1 VTAAYHGLSVCVVE
15 KAEVLGGATSWSGGW
30 AWTPGT
36 HYAKEDG
43 VVESKEEFQTYLKN
57 VLVERYDIESDNID
71 DFLEAAPHMVEF
83 FAKKTS
89 LDFTPGAKI
98 RDIYGQ
104 LPSRVPVTAP
114 WARSPLT

>member
-1 VTAAYHGLSVCVVE
+1 MSISSYAKPRTQGLPTETFDVVVVGSGAGGLSAAVTAAYHGLSVCVVE

-57 VLVERYDIESDNID
+57 VLGERYDIESDNID
-71 DFLEAAPHMVEF
+71 EI
-83 FAKKTS
+83 
-89 LDFTPGAKI
+89 G
-98 RDIYGQ
+98 
-104 LPSRVPVTAP
+104 
-114 WARSPLT
+114 